1 MQARIDEL
9 ERQIDVENV
18 TNYLRYRLI
27 DTQDLVQNLKPYAD
41 GKKQNSL
48 LSKNDA

>member
-18 TNYLRYRLI
+18 SNYLRYRLI
-27 DTQDLVQNLKPYAD
+27 DTQDLVQNLKPYSD
-41 GKKQNSL
+41 GKKLNSL